1 MKTTMT
7 TTVNLLVFF
16 LLLSFIQGENVNQS
30 NCKAE
35 NIFSKKVCFLAF
47 FLHEWFPSISW
58 WKDAVYIVIFIA
70 GGNGGHHGRFQVY
83 GQSVIS
89 GDGTVEKSLAAVV
102 RVPREQPKN
111 EASANEMMPND
122 EPESGSSS
130 GKIIFLICVA
140 R

>member
-1 MKTTMT
+1 MT

-35 NIFSKKVCFLAF
+35 NIFSKKVCFFSILSPRVV
-47 FLHEWFPSISW
+47 FPSISSW

>member
-1 MKTTMT
+1 M
-7 TTVNLLVFF
+7 L
-16 LLLSFIQGENVNQS
+16 I
-30 NCKAE
+30 KAIARPK
-35 NIFSKKVCFLAF
+35 IFSRRKCVFSILSPRVV
-47 FLHEWFPSISW
+47 FPSISSW

>member
-1 MKTTMT
+1 M
-7 TTVNLLVFF
+7 L
-16 LLLSFIQGENVNQS
+16 I
-30 NCKAE
+30 KAIARPK
-35 NIFSKKVCFLAF
+35 IFSRRKCVFLAF
-47 FLHEWFPSISW
+47 FLHEWFPSISSW

>member
-1 MKTTMT
+1 MHSINDNT
-7 TTVNLLVFF
+7 F
-16 LLLSFIQGENVNQS
+16 
-30 NCKAE
+30 
-35 NIFSKKVCFLAF
+35 KKKMCFLVY
-47 FLHEWFPSISW
+47 LLCG
-58 WKDAVYIVIFIA
+58 DAVYIVIFIA

-122 EPESGSSS
+122 EPESSSSSS